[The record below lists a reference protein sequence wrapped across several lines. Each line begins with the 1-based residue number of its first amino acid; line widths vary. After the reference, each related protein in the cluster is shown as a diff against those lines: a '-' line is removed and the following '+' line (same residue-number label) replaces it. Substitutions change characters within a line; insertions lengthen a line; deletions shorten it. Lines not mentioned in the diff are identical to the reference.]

1 MKSWRW
7 REKFRSEYGLF
18 SLHQVDGLMDIS
30 LLVFVLVL
38 RLKSD
43 MQDGSA
49 NARKR
54 MVDDLV
60 ETRQKYVNIRSK
72 NQDKE

>member
-1 MKSWRW
+1 M
-7 REKFRSEYGLF
+7 
-18 SLHQVDGLMDIS
+18 
-30 LLVFVLVL
+30 LVAAF

-60 ETRQKYVNIRSK
+60 ETRQKYGLRT
-72 NQDKE
+72 EA